1 MGGVTDRYTPEGR
14 RFMKELEELAKLEV
28 RVGYQHGKKKHKP
41 SSPEGKEVDMCDI
54 AAWNELGTETIPSRP
69 FLRDSVDKRKSELS
83 AVKQRQFKRLV
94 NGETAKAV
102 LKEIGEYQVRA
113 VRKEITDGDFV
124 PNAES
129 TIRKKSKRGKRGDH
143 PLIDTG
149 QMRASVHYWI
159 AKKGSE

>member
-1 MGGVTDRYTPEGR
+1 MVGGVTDRYTPEGR

-41 SSPEGKEVDMCDI
+41 NSPGGKEVDMCDI

-69 FLRDSVDKRKSELS
+69 FLRDSVDKHKSELS
-83 AVKQRQFKRLV
+83 AFKQKQFKRIS
-94 NGETAKAV
+94 NGETAEAV
-102 LKEIGEYQVRA
+102 LRAVGAYQVD
-113 VRKEITDGDFV
+113 VVQKEITDGSFA
-124 PNAES
+124 PNAKS
-129 TIRKKSKRGKRGDH
+129 TIRRKGSDH